1 MPPTP
6 SNRAGRAPE
15 GTFHRTWGAPPQ
27 HSVSAQRP
35 PHAIPTSGAYA
46 PSGAARATPP
56 RAPIRQHHVAHA
68 RRPPRAGRRVG
79 AACDASW
86 ARRGGARSA
95 RHGQHTPCQLATYT
109 HTCSMTLRRPESQ
122 TKAGST
128 LGSSRAVPHPS
139 TNRALRRL
147 TSEVRRDPVHSTRYG
162 RQRKTSAPFGFN
174 RCFVSPRR
182 HSFRLPLPM
191 QPSFLAPA
199 RSTWMAAHCAR
210 QRAGDRL
217 TRPRRAPPNAKHE
230 LRRQATPRIPIIGA
244 ASAYPPRAPPH
255 RIMLV
260 ACGAARA
267 RPCAHMRARA
277 RAQTR
282 HAGCSHEGSNP
293 GPPHNTPPLS
303 HRPPPP
309 CQSYPVRP
317 PPLVIR
323 WRRVETEMQRWR

>member
-35 PHAIPTSGAYA
+35 PHAIPTSGVYA

-56 RAPIRQHHVAHA
+56 RAPIRQHHAAHA
-68 RRPPRAGRRVG
+68 RRPPRAGRHVG

-86 ARRGGARSA
+86 ARRGGARSS

-122 TKAGST
+122 RKAGST

-162 RQRKTSAPFGFN
+162 RQRKTSGRSVLIDASCHPAAIHSGS
-174 RCFVSPRR
+174 RCRCSP
-182 HSFRLPLPM
+182 HS
-191 QPSFLAPA
+191 S
-199 RSTWMAAHCAR
+199 
-210 QRAGDRL
+210 
-217 TRPRRAPPNAKHE
+217 RPRA
-230 LRRQATPRIPIIGA
+230 L
-244 ASAYPPRAPPH
+244 
-255 RIMLV
+255 
-260 ACGAARA
+260 
-267 RPCAHMRARA
+267 
-277 RAQTR
+277 
-282 HAGCSHEGSNP
+282 P
-293 GPPHNTPPLS
+293 G
-303 HRPPPP
+303 
-309 CQSYPVRP
+309 
-317 PPLVIR
+317 
-323 WRRVETEMQRWR
+323 WRRTAPGKGRATG